1 MRTLEDLINTEDPGL
16 VVIQEWLQEA
26 VRPVEILPQH
36 SKQVAEKALL
46 QLQVTTRSPL
56 GAIVYETG
64 GLLIDNGWIR
74 VLGGGFKEGENI
86 LTSALEWNTDKTID
100 SDGNSKGYYVVAL
113 DVLGGYFCI
122 NSGALGTDIGSVYYF
137 APDTLDFEALDIS
150 YSDMLYFFIAGNLDQ
165 FYQDFRWGTWKE
177 DTANLLLNQSFH
189 IYPPLWTKEGKHIE
203 STSITPVTSK
213 EVYKINHDFRG
224 GLNNIE
230 NKYL

>member
-1 MRTLEDLINTEDPGL
+1 MRTLEELINTEDPGL
-16 VVIQEWLQEA
+16 AVVKEWIQDA
-26 VRPVEILPQH
+26 IRPVEILPQH
-36 SKQVAEKALL
+36 SRQIAEEALL
-46 QLQVTTRSPL
+46 QLQITTRSPL

-86 LTSALEWNTDKTID
+86 LTSALEWNTNKTID
-100 SDGNSKGYYVVAL
+100 GEGSSKGYYIVAL

-122 NSGALGTDIGSVYYF
+122 NSGALGSDVGSIYYF

-150 YSDMLYFFIAGNLDQ
+150 YSDMLHFFITGNLDQ

-177 DTANLLLNQSFH
+177 DVAGLTLDRAF
-189 IYPPLWTKEGKHIE
+189 YTFPPMWTKEGKHI
-203 STSITPVTSK
+203 SNTSIKDVPA
-213 EVYKINHDFRG
+213 EELYQINHDFRS
-224 GLNNIE
+224 GLDNIE

>member
-1 MRTLEDLINTEDPGL
+1 MRTLEELINTEDPGL
-16 VVIQEWLQEA
+16 AVVKEWIQDA
-26 VRPVEILPQH
+26 IRPVEILPQH
-36 SKQVAEKALL
+36 SKQIAEEALL
-46 QLQVTTRSPL
+46 QLQITTRSPL

-86 LTSALEWNTDKTID
+86 LTSALEWNTNKTID
-100 SDGNSKGYYVVAL
+100 SEGNSKGYYIVAL

-122 NSGALGTDIGSVYYF
+122 NSGALGSDAGSIYYF

-150 YSDMLYFFIAGNLDQ
+150 YSDMLHFFITGNLDQ

-177 DTANLLLNQSFH
+177 DTINLRTNQSFH
-189 IYPPLWTKEGKHIE
+189 IYPPLWTKEGKNIN
-203 STSITPVTSK
+203 STSITPVTSE
-213 EVYKINHDFRG
+213 EVYTVNHDFRN
-224 GLNNIE
+224 GLDNIE